1 MKSKFIVAI
10 TGGIGSGKTAVSDRF
25 ANLGIDVIDLDVAS
39 RAVVEPNSLALREI
53 SNHFGEGMIR
63 SNGHL
68 DRKALRQHVFDNPIE
83 RRWLEKLLHPLINE
97 WTLRQLRA
105 VQTMYAM
112 VVNPLLRARGGYVD
126 RILVVDTPAEIQI
139 ERTMQR
145 DEVPRKQA
153 QAIVDSQLDRAGRLA
168 LADDVILNA
177 GSLNELNNRVRELHE
192 RYLVLADA

>member
-25 ANLGIDVIDLDVAS
+25 ANLGIDVIDLDAAS
-39 RAVVEPNSLALREI
+39 RAVVEPNSLALKEI
-53 SNHFGEGMIR
+53 SNHFGDGMIR

-68 DRKALRQHVFDNPIE
+68 DRKALRQHVFDDPIE

-112 VVNPLLRARGGYVD
+112 VVNPLLRIRGGYVD
-126 RILVVDTPAEIQI
+126 RILVVDTPTEIQI

-177 GSLNELNNRVRELHE
+177 GPLNELNSKVRELHE

>member
-1 MKSKFIVAI
+1 MKSRFIVAI

-39 RAVVEPNSLALREI
+39 RAVVEPNSLALKEI
-53 SNHFGEGMIR
+53 SNRFGEGMIR

-68 DRKALRQHVFDNPIE
+68 DRRALRQQVFDNPIE
-83 RRWLEKLLHPLINE
+83 KRWLEKLLHPLINE

-105 VQTMYAM
+105 VQTAYAM

-126 RILVVDTPAEIQI
+126 RILVVDTPTEIQI

>member
-39 RAVVEPNSLALREI
+39 RAVVEPNSLALKEV
-53 SNHFGEGMIR
+53 STHFGEGMIR

-68 DRKALRQHVFDNPIE
+68 DRKALRQQVFDNPIE
-83 RRWLEKLLHPLINE
+83 RRWLEELLHPLINE

-105 VQTMYAM
+105 VQTAYAM

-126 RILVVDTPAEIQI
+126 RILVVDTPTEKQI

-168 LADDVILNA
+168 LADDVIPNA
-177 GSLNELNNRVRELHE
+177 GSLSELNNRVRELHE
-192 RYLVLADA
+192 CYLVLADA

>member
-39 RAVVEPNSLALREI
+39 RAVVEPNSLALKEI
-53 SNHFGEGMIR
+53 SNHFGEGMIK

-68 DRKALRQHVFDNPIE
+68 DRKVLRQQVFDNPIE

-105 VQTMYAM
+105 VQTAYAM

-126 RILVVDTPAEIQI
+126 RILVVDTPTEKQI

>member
-25 ANLGIDVIDLDVAS
+25 ANLGIDVIDLDAAS
-39 RAVVEPNSLALREI
+39 RAVGEPNSLALKEI

-68 DRKALRQHVFDNPIE
+68 DRKALRQQVFDNPIE

-126 RILVVDTPAEIQI
+126 RILVVDTPTEIQI

>member
-1 MKSKFIVAI
+1 LKSKFIVAI

-39 RAVVEPNSLALREI
+39 RAVVEPNSVALKEI

-68 DRKALRQHVFDNPIE
+68 DRKALRQQVFDNPIE

-105 VQTMYAM
+105 VQTAYAM

-126 RILVVDTPAEIQI
+126 RILVVDTPTEKQI

-168 LADDVILNA
+168 LADDVIPNA

-192 RYLVLADA
+192 CYLVLADA

>member
-39 RAVVEPNSLALREI
+39 RAVVEPNSLALKEI

-68 DRKALRQHVFDNPIE
+68 DRRALRQQVFDNPIE

-105 VQTMYAM
+105 VQTAYAM

-126 RILVVDTPAEIQI
+126 RILVVDTPTEIQI

-192 RYLVLADA
+192 CYLVLADA

>member
-1 MKSKFIVAI
+1 MKSRFIVAI

-25 ANLGIDVIDLDVAS
+25 ANLGIDVIDLDAAS
-39 RAVVEPNSLALREI
+39 RAVVEPNSLALKEI
-53 SNHFGEGMIR
+53 SNHFGDGMIR

-168 LADDVILNA
+168 LADDVIPNA

>member
-39 RAVVEPNSLALREI
+39 RAVVEPNSLALKEI
-53 SNHFGEGMIR
+53 SNHFGEGMIK

-68 DRKALRQHVFDNPIE
+68 DRKALRQQVFDNPIE

-105 VQTMYAM
+105 VQTAYAM

-126 RILVVDTPAEIQI
+126 RILVVDTPTEKQI

-168 LADDVILNA
+168 LADDVIVNA
-177 GSLNELNNRVRELHE
+177 GSLNELDTRVRELHE
-192 RYLVLADA
+192 SYLVLADA

>member
-39 RAVVEPNSLALREI
+39 RAVVEPNSVALKEI

-68 DRKALRQHVFDNPIE
+68 DRKALRQQVFANPIE
-83 RRWLEKLLHPLINE
+83 KRWLEKLLHPLINE

-105 VQTMYAM
+105 VQTAYAM

>member
-1 MKSKFIVAI
+1 MNSRFIVAI

-25 ANLGIDVIDLDVAS
+25 ANLGIDVIDLDAAS
-39 RAVVEPNSLALREI
+39 RAVVEPNSLALKEI
-53 SNHFGEGMIR
+53 SNHFGDGMIR

-177 GSLNELNNRVRELHE
+177 GSLNELNSKVRELHE

>member
-1 MKSKFIVAI
+1 MKSRFIVAI

-39 RAVVEPNSLALREI
+39 RAVVEPNSVALKEI

-68 DRKALRQHVFDNPIE
+68 DRKALRQQVFDNPIE
-83 RRWLEKLLHPLINE
+83 KRWLEKLLHPLINE

-105 VQTMYAM
+105 VQTAYAM

-126 RILVVDTPAEIQI
+126 RILVVDTPTEIQI

>member
-1 MKSKFIVAI
+1 MNSRFIVAI

-25 ANLGIDVIDLDVAS
+25 ANLGIDVIDLDAAS
-39 RAVVEPNSLALREI
+39 RAVVEPNSLALKEI
-53 SNHFGEGMIR
+53 SNHFGDGMIR

-126 RILVVDTPAEIQI
+126 RILVVDTPTEIQI

-145 DEVPRKQA
+145 DKVPRNCLLYTSDA
-153 QAIVDSQLDRAGRLA
+153 
-168 LADDVILNA
+168 AD
-177 GSLNELNNRVRELHE
+177 E
-192 RYLVLADA
+192 

>member
-39 RAVVEPNSLALREI
+39 RAVVEPNSLALKEI

-68 DRKALRQHVFDNPIE
+68 DRKALRQQVFDNPIE

-105 VQTMYAM
+105 VQTAYAM

-126 RILVVDTPAEIQI
+126 RILVVDTPTEIQI

-168 LADDVILNA
+168 LADDVIPNA

-192 RYLVLADA
+192 CYLVLADA

>member
-1 MKSKFIVAI
+1 MKSRFIVAI

-25 ANLGIDVIDLDVAS
+25 ANLGIDVIDLDAAS
-39 RAVVEPNSLALREI
+39 RAVVEPNSLALKEI
-53 SNHFGEGMIR
+53 SNHFGDGMIR

-105 VQTMYAM
+105 VQTAYAM

>member
-1 MKSKFIVAI
+1 MKSRFIVAI

-25 ANLGIDVIDLDVAS
+25 ANLGIDVIDLDAAS
-39 RAVVEPNSLALREI
+39 RAVVEPNSLALKEI
-53 SNHFGEGMIR
+53 SNHFGDGMIR

>member
-39 RAVVEPNSLALREI
+39 RAVVEPNSLALKEI

-68 DRKALRQHVFDNPIE
+68 DRKALRQQVFDNPIE

-105 VQTMYAM
+105 VQTTYAM

-126 RILVVDTPAEIQI
+126 RILVVDTPTEIQI

-168 LADDVILNA
+168 LADDVIPNA

-192 RYLVLADA
+192 CYLVLADA

>member
-39 RAVVEPNSLALREI
+39 RAVVEPNSLALKEI
-53 SNHFGEGMIR
+53 SNHFGEGMIK

-68 DRKALRQHVFDNPIE
+68 DRKALRQQVFDNPIE

-105 VQTMYAM
+105 VQTAYAM

-126 RILVVDTPAEIQI
+126 RILVVDTPTEKQI

-168 LADDVILNA
+168 LADDVIPNA

-192 RYLVLADA
+192 CYLVLADA

>member
-25 ANLGIDVIDLDVAS
+25 ANLGIDVIDLDAAS
-39 RAVVEPNSLALREI
+39 RAVVEPNSLALKEI
-53 SNHFGEGMIR
+53 SNHFGDGMIR

-97 WTLRQLRA
+97 WTLRQLRT

>member
-39 RAVVEPNSLALREI
+39 RAVVEPNSVALKEI

-68 DRKALRQHVFDNPIE
+68 DRRALRQQVFDNPIE
-83 RRWLEKLLHPLINE
+83 KRWLEKLLHPLINE

-105 VQTMYAM
+105 VQTAYAM

-126 RILVVDTPAEIQI
+126 RILVVDTPTEIQI

>member
-1 MKSKFIVAI
+1 MKSRFIVAI

-39 RAVVEPNSLALREI
+39 RAVVEPNSLALKEI
-53 SNHFGEGMIR
+53 SNHFGDGMIR

>member
-39 RAVVEPNSLALREI
+39 RAVVEPNSLALKEI
-53 SNHFGEGMIR
+53 SNHFGEGMIK

-68 DRKALRQHVFDNPIE
+68 DRKALRQQVFDNPIE
-83 RRWLEKLLHPLINE
+83 KRWLEKLLHPLINE

-105 VQTMYAM
+105 VQTAYAM

-126 RILVVDTPAEIQI
+126 RILVVDTPTEKQI

-168 LADDVILNA
+168 LADDVIPNA

-192 RYLVLADA
+192 CYLVLADA

>member
-1 MKSKFIVAI
+1 
-10 TGGIGSGKTAVSDRF
+10 
-25 ANLGIDVIDLDVAS
+25 
-39 RAVVEPNSLALREI
+39 
-53 SNHFGEGMIR
+53 
-63 SNGHL
+63 
-68 DRKALRQHVFDNPIE
+68 
-83 RRWLEKLLHPLINE
+83 
-97 WTLRQLRA
+97 
-105 VQTMYAM
+105 M

>member
-1 MKSKFIVAI
+1 MKSRFIVAI

-25 ANLGIDVIDLDVAS
+25 ANLGIDVIDLDAAS
-39 RAVVEPNSLALREI
+39 RAVVEPNSLALKEI
-53 SNHFGEGMIR
+53 SNHFGDGMIR

-168 LADDVILNA
+168 LADDVIPNA
-177 GSLNELNNRVRELHE
+177 GSLNELNDRVRELHE
-192 RYLVLADA
+192 CYLVLADA

>member
-39 RAVVEPNSLALREI
+39 RAVVEPNSLALKEI
-53 SNHFGEGMIR
+53 SNHFGEGMIK

-68 DRKALRQHVFDNPIE
+68 DRKALRQQVFDNPIE

-105 VQTMYAM
+105 VQTAYAM

-126 RILVVDTPAEIQI
+126 RILVVDTPTEKQI

>member
-39 RAVVEPNSLALREI
+39 RAVVEPNSVALKEI

-68 DRKALRQHVFDNPIE
+68 DRKALRQQVFDNPIE
-83 RRWLEKLLHPLINE
+83 KRWLEKLLHPLINE

-105 VQTMYAM
+105 VQTAYAM

-126 RILVVDTPAEIQI
+126 RILVVDTPTEIQI

>member
-39 RAVVEPNSLALREI
+39 RAVVEPNSVALKEI
-53 SNHFGEGMIR
+53 SNHFGEEMIR

-68 DRKALRQHVFDNPIE
+68 DRKALRQQVFDNPIE
-83 RRWLEKLLHPLINE
+83 KRWLEKLLHPLINE
-97 WTLRQLRA
+97 WTLQQLRA
-105 VQTMYAM
+105 VQTAYAM

-126 RILVVDTPAEIQI
+126 RILVVDTPTEIQI

>member
-39 RAVVEPNSLALREI
+39 RAVVEPNSLALKEI
-53 SNHFGEGMIR
+53 SNHFGEGMIQ

-68 DRKALRQHVFDNPIE
+68 DRKALRQQVFDNPIE

-105 VQTMYAM
+105 VQTAYAM

-126 RILVVDTPAEIQI
+126 RILVVDTPTEKQI

-168 LADDVILNA
+168 LADDVIPNA

-192 RYLVLADA
+192 CYLVLADA